1 MPQNKAIIDL
11 QAFGDDPAAQR
22 FLLLRYGH
30 TDFTKGR
37 EKGGFDFTAEDADA
51 VIANFHDRGKDLVV
65 DYDHATLSG
74 GEAPASGWITSLE
87 KGDDGLYAVADWTP
101 KAAERLKNREYR
113 YHSPVIFFD
122 AKTGH
127 PSALHSVAL
136 TNHPSMHGYPA
147 LAADDDDF
155 SNIDPTTQKQQENS
169 MNKTLLALASA
180 LGIAVEFTDGKE
192 DEAKTAAKISE
203 KITELMTAKA
213 QGDAFLE
220 AQGAKTFDD
229 ITGKIAGMKPA
240 ADFEKLQAELNALKS
255 KDLVAKA
262 FNDGKLVEAQRAWAE
277 DYAARN
283 PEGFKA
289 FCDNAP
295 KIAPGPATTVPAT
308 NPPKTEQPA
317 AFTDADLAIMARLG
331 VKKEDLT
338 DNKEGK

>member
-1 MPQNKAIIDL
+1 MPKMKAILIP
-11 QAFGDDPAAQR
+11 QPFGDDPAAQR

-30 TDFTKGR
+30 TDYTKGR
-37 EKGGFDFTAEDADA
+37 ERGGFDFDEKDADA
-51 VIANFHDRGKDLVV
+51 ILADFHDRGKDLVV

-74 GEAPASGWITSLE
+74 GEAPASGWITQLE

-113 YHSPVIFFD
+113 YHSPVIFFNGD
-122 AKTGH
+122 GH

-147 LAADDDDF
+147 LAADDDFPD
-155 SNIDPTTQKQQENS
+155 IDPNPNKQQENS
-169 MNKTLLALASA
+169 MNKTLLALAAA
-180 LGIAVEFTDGKE
+180 LGVAVEFTDGKE
-192 DEAKTAAKISE
+192 DETKTAAKISE
-203 KITELMTAKA
+203 KIAEIKAAKA
-213 QGDAFLE
+213 QADAFLE
-220 AQGAKTFDD
+220 AQGARTFDD
-229 ITGKIAGMKPA
+229 IAGKIAGMKPA

-262 FNDGKLVEAQRAWAE
+262 FNDGKLVEAQRQWAE

-295 KIAPGPATTVPAT
+295 KVAPGPASTVPTGKPA
-308 NPPKTEQPA
+308 KTEDPA
-317 AFTDADLAIMARLG
+317 AFTDSDLAIMARLG